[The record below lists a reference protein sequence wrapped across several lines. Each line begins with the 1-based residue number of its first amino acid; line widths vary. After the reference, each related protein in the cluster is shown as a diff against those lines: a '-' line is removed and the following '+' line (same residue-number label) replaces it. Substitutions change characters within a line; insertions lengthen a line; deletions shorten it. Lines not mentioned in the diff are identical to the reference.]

1 MMTTC
6 YSDVKGSLSRLM
18 NIEMDQTVVTFID
31 ELATVELLCADQSD
45 LQKICNILDSHPGEF
60 IISRNSGG
68 WHPNIVC
75 KPDSACY
82 IHLKMAL

>member
-1 MMTTC
+1 MTTMC
-6 YSDVKGSLSRLM
+6 YSDVKDRLSSLM

-31 ELATVELLCADQSD
+31 ELATVELLCAEQSD

-68 WHPNIVC
+68 WHPDIVC
-75 KPDSACY
+75 TPDSECY
-82 IHLKMAL
+82 IHLKMSL